1 MMAYWELISR
11 IVKLQGTKTKTAS
24 QVFDI
29 SDKSITNNKF
39 KVMLLTSDFHGH
51 KHRLRLKVK
60 IFTINVHYLHSSTLA
75 MQIPEKSNINFKS

>member
-51 KHRLRLKVK
+51 KHICDSKSK
-60 IFTINVHYLHSSTLA
+60 SSLLMFIICIA
-75 MQIPEKSNINFKS
+75 AL